1 MEEEAGDSIII
12 LGYNGNTPFVN
23 SASTQRIM
31 HYLPGVYPTTWCDG
45 SIRRRGIS
53 WYQIYRNDFDFRK
66 TIPALLTIGLTG
78 SYDPSARTGSVTAR
92 INNTT
97 DNTINALAHC
107 VIVETDIP
115 YAWQGEDSLFHV
127 VRNMIPISG
136 MPVSIPGNSFIDE
149 TRSFTM
155 DPTWVYHNSY
165 IVVFVQD
172 SSDEI
177 YQAAKMPL
185 LSISAEE
192 NSVPR
197 TIVTL
202 NNSPT
207 PFTSGTT
214 IRYSINNGKTKDIQI
229 GIYDITGSLV
239 KQLVNGKQ
247 EPGNYMAYWDGKDAR
262 DNKVG
267 AGIYFCVANI
277 DNHKIVNKMVLTR

>member
-1 MEEEAGDSIII
+1 
-12 LGYNGNTPFVN
+12 
-23 SASTQRIM
+23 
-31 HYLPGVYPTTWCDG
+31 LPGVYPTTWCDG
-45 SIRRRGIS
+45 SIRRRGMS

-92 INNTT
+92 IANTT

-127 VRNMIPISG
+127 VRNMMPISG
-136 MPVSIPGNSFIDE
+136 MPISIPGNSFIDE

-207 PFTSGTT
+207 PFASGTT
-214 IRYSINNGKTKDIQI
+214 IHYSITNGKTKDIQI

-247 EPGNYMAYWDGKDAR
+247 GSGNYTIYWDGKGNNA
-262 DNKVG
+262 NKLKS
-267 AGIYFCVANI
+267 GIYFVRLTVGGHNETK
-277 DNHKIVNKMVLTR
+277 KITLIK